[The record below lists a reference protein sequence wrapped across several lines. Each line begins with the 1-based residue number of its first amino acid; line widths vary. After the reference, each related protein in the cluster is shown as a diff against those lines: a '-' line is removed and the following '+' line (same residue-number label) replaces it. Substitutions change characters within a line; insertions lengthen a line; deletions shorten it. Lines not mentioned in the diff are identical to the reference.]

1 MGGSILFTSSGTFS
15 PSVYGLTTGKFI
27 NYIIIGGGGAGQSI
41 GCFKAFTFNGT
52 SASER
57 NSFVLNSGGSN
68 GGTSSIGSYVS
79 ATGGSTSTKTGSS
92 YYYFC
97 PDSFNKDNYSL
108 SDIYGGS
115 GAGGW
120 VPGKIFNSY
129 QSGYS
134 PTAVSS
140 STSLLPSYI
149 NALTYDGQKF
159 LYMHSFGG
167 SSSGDMGS
175 IVAYNPSTN
184 NASTY
189 GGGTPNPYNLIQ
201 NAGTSHQGSDGI
213 GYGSGGGGCENI
225 HSYDSGSNRYYT
237 AGKGGSSGQF
247 KQGSFKLTSTNDIA
261 ITIGA
266 GGKPHTTMGSPF
278 TSVTALASGDTNYW
292 QSGRIGTQGAAML
305 FWD

>member
-41 GCFKAFTFNGT
+41 GCFSAFTFNGT
-52 SASER
+52 KVSR
-57 NSFVLNSGGSN
+57 RYSFVLNSGGSN

-79 ATGGSTSTKTGSS
+79 ATGGSTATKTGSS
-92 YYYFC
+92 HNNFY
-97 PDSFNKDNYSL
+97 PSSFNEKTYTHEN
-108 SDIYGGS
+108 IYGGS

-134 PTAVSS
+134 PRAISS
-140 STSLLPSYI
+140 SDSELPSYI
-149 NALTYDGQKF
+149 EPLTYNGQKF
-159 LYMHSFGG
+159 LYIYSNQGAA
-167 SSSGDMGS
+167 
-175 IVAYNPSTN
+175 ITVCNPQTN
-184 NASTY
+184 NFSTY
-189 GGGTPNPYNLIQ
+189 GEGTPNPYNLTQ
-201 NAGTSHQGSDGI
+201 NAGTQNQGSDGV
-213 GYGSGGGGCENI
+213 GYGAGGGGC
-225 HSYDSGSNRYYT
+225 SYIKVLYYDGNAVDYA

-278 TSVTALASGDTNYW
+278 TSATALNSGNTSYW

>member
-15 PSVYGLTTGKFI
+15 PSIYGLTTGKFI
-27 NYIIIGGGGAGQSI
+27 NYIIIGGGGAGQGI
-41 GCFKAFTFNGT
+41 GCFSSFTFNGT
-52 SASER
+52 AVSR
-57 NSFVLNSGGSN
+57 RYSFVLNSGGSN

-79 ATGGSTSTKTGSS
+79 ATGGSTATKTGSS
-92 YYYFC
+92 YSDFY
-97 PDSFNKDNYSL
+97 PSSFNDNTYTYENV
-108 SDIYGGS
+108 YGGS

-134 PTAVSS
+134 STAVAS
-140 STSLLPSYI
+140 STSSLPSYI

-159 LYMHSFGG
+159 LYMHSYGG
-167 SSSGDMGS
+167 SAGGDMGS

-184 NASTY
+184 NVSTY
-189 GGGTPNPYNLIQ
+189 GGGTPNPYNLTQ
-201 NAGTSHQGSDGI
+201 NAGTQNQGSDGI
-213 GYGSGGGGCENI
+213 GYGAGGGGCSYI
-225 HSYDSGSNRYYT
+225 RTLYYDSSAEDYA

-247 KQGSFKLTSTNDIA
+247 KQGSFRLTSTNDIA

-278 TSVTALASGDTNYW
+278 TSATKYNTGSNY
-292 QSGRIGTQGAAML
+292 QQYGRIGTQGAAML